1 MKRATILV
9 VDNCAAVRKTLRR
22 TLESVGY
29 SVIAAA
35 SGEEA
40 LGVLRAQQVDAVIL
54 DLHMPV
60 MSGQTL
66 FHVIIGTWP
75 ALKARVLIMTEDK
88 RAEENETWLRL
99 YDLPVLKKPFAL
111 SEVIILIEV
120 LAANEPLEANGS

>member
-1 MKRATILV
+1 MKNATILV
-9 VDNCAAVRKTLRR
+9 VDDNGSVRKALGRAI
-22 TLESVGY
+22 ESVGY
-29 SVIAAA
+29 AVFVAA

-40 LGVLRAQQVDAVIL
+40 LEILRERHIDAVVS

-75 ALKARVLIMTEDK
+75 ALKARVLIMTADA

-99 YDLPVLKKPFAL
+99 YDLPVVKKPFAL
-111 SEVIILIEV
+111 SDVITLLDV
-120 LAANEPLEANGS
+120 LTANEPREASSS

>member
-9 VDNCAAVRKTLRR
+9 VDNCPSVRQTLGK

-29 SVIAAA
+29 TVIAAA
-35 SGEEA
+35 SGDEA
-40 LGVLRAQQVDAVIL
+40 LAILRENEIDAVVI

-75 ALKARVLIMTEDK
+75 ELKARVLIMTDDK
-88 RAEENETWLRL
+88 RAEDNETWLRL

-120 LAANEPLEANGS
+120 LAADEPLEANGT